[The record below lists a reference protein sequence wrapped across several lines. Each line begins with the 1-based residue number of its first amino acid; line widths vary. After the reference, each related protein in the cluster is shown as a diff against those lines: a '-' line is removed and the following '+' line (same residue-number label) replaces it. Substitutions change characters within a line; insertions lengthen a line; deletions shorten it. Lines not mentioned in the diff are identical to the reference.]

1 MRGRRQAAFRRNRG
15 ERFDLFEA
23 IHPVCGRRAPAASSN
38 PKSLQI
44 RYRKVKDQVMITVF
58 FSSSHH

>member
-1 MRGRRQAAFRRNRG
+1 MFGRRDAA
-15 ERFDLFEA
+15 
-23 IHPVCGRRAPAASSN
+23 APSN
-38 PKSLQI
+38 LKSLQI